1 MGTDGGADGVNGQL
15 ALGVASPKCRAVLD
29 ILLEH
34 RIRKTRIAERQRH
47 GKVDAARLFDLL
59 VQQVAAVL
67 GTARLAQLHDQ
78 TVLDSHHRL
87 YVEQR
92 AHGAGRSRQTTA
104 AHQVLQRL
112 EQADDDHAVTDG
124 LDGRRDLGR
133 TTALIHQAQGILDQD
148 TLAQGD
154 VVAVYHE
161 HVAARRLGKCGTGT
175 LIGA

>member
-1 MGTDGGADGVNGQL
+1 MPPAFST
-15 ALGVASPKCRAVLD
+15 
-29 ILLEH
+29 
-34 RIRKTRIAERQRH
+34 
-47 GKVDAARLFDLL
+47 FL

-112 EQADDDHAVTDG
+112 EQADNHHTVAHG
-124 LDGRRDLGR
+124 LDSRRDR
-133 TTALIHQAQGILDQD
+133 AAPWPSSTRRRACLDQHAL
-148 TLAQGD
+148 TQGN
-154 VVAVYHE
+154 VIAINHI
-161 HVAARRLGKCGTGT
+161 RRRPAPRQVRYGRSDWSPKVWHPR
-175 LIGA
+175 

>member
-1 MGTDGGADGVNGQL
+1 M
-15 ALGVASPKCRAVLD
+15 
-29 ILLEH
+29 
-34 RIRKTRIAERQRH
+34 
-47 GKVDAARLFDLL
+47 

-67 GTARLAQLHDQ
+67 GTACLTQLHDQ

-112 EQADDDHAVTDG
+112 EQADNHHTVAHG
-124 LDGRRDLGR
+124 LDSRRDLR
-133 TTALIHQAQGILDQD
+133 CTVALVHQAQRILDQD
-148 TLAQGD
+148 ALAQGD

-161 HVAARRLGKCGTGT
+161 HVATWRLGKCGTGT